1 MELSL
6 ELCNTLTS
14 PPSPVTATVTAAADD
29 VSDEDD
35 DDGDGDDGVP
45 GVELVDGSTCQQVA
59 SARRHQLAAPAHNI
73 VSFSMFYSQ

>member
-29 VSDEDD
+29 VSDDDD
-35 DDGDGDDGVP
+35 DDGEDDGVP